1 LFWKKVIIKFLIL
14 DSNLFN
20 RVKYIKELLFYVYK
34 NVNEIVS
41 VEEFLKTLNLEN
53 YVKEETKLNLPSY
66 QSFLLK
72 KN

>member
-1 LFWKKVIIKFLIL
+1 MFWKKVIIKFLIL

-34 NVNEIVS
+34 NINEIVS